1 MRFML
6 GQFAKGA
13 AQRGSQRLRDLEQ
26 RAQVITD
33 KYVDRY
39 VTKFDEWNSNYEQDE
54 LAYNEAAQKLK
65 QQGLDKKQI
74 EAVLM
79 GGLDGAE
86 SFIKALNNDMTLH
99 RKAFE
104 EKQNIASTVTTPTG
118 FTIGARKEEY
128 GGYTDEA
135 RNKFLQG
142 MFIKVGD
149 YDPAKADQYGKDI
162 STQAKL
168 YAQRRNPFTLDR
180 DPDLAFQAEA
190 AGTLSAI
197 GIGIPEE
204 YLKSSFSQQLS
215 VAGIKDREKILGE
228 LGKNTGYQPVNLNY
242 VPADTIIALQSHT
255 MNTKIDEVTLLKMN
269 NELKNDQDMNPLLK
283 EKLIK
288 EISLLDPQLQN
299 IEFRNIALQTNNLK
313 AKYELED
320 FVEYGRDNAKKISDL
335 EVKYAEK
342 RLIPSDTQGLLLDL
356 NAQLEV
362 LKKKPK
368 SLKISQQIDQV
379 NAQMQSVLTI
389 DMTVQRNRAIA
400 NNEVTGYGST
410 EFIEKRVMTI
420 VTDLRRQNGYVEGA
434 IDRDQASPNFGK
446 KLPGFYILQ
455 DGQAYG
461 AETLEYQQIENQI
474 RDEANYS
481 VYKHAVNLETGE
493 LKEQFKNDIGMDFV
507 IKTMKFEQGD
517 GTRGTDI
524 QAYLD
529 HRLDLIQKFTKQ
541 EKTAVMMA
549 IQANEPMDEVIE
561 AIALDNQID
570 EGTAT
575 KYYNELNDQ
584 YLLQKDQTKKLE
596 DATSKVPIQKDM
608 SKVIQSGKSEFIND
622 INSLLDNAEFSKAFQ
637 RVRTVMATGEGDM
650 LGASPM
656 ARLFGYFTDKGTE
669 ISDRAKA
676 VEAFRW
682 WNSQEGEE
690 FMYEEY
696 KKDKSNFLAAARD
709 PLAYYFNTIKPKTEN
724 K

>member
-1 MRFML
+1 ML

-39 VTKFDEWNSNYEQDE
+39 VTKFDEWNSSYEQDE

-118 FTIGARKEEY
+118 FTIGARKDEY

-242 VPADTIIALQSHT
+242 VPADTIIALQNHSV
-255 MNTKIDEVTLLKMN
+255 NTQINEATLLKMN
-269 NELKNDQDMNPLLK
+269 QEFKDNQEMHPLYK
-283 EKLIK
+283 DKLIK
-288 EISLLDPQLQN
+288 EIALMPLEEQN
-299 IEFRNIALQTNNLK
+299 LTLRNIALQTNNLK

-320 FVEYGRDNAKKISDL
+320 FTEYGRANAKKISNLDVL
-335 EVKYAEK
+335 LKKEQLKPDSVQEL
-342 RLIPSDTQGLLLDL
+342 LIDL

-368 SLKISQQIDQV
+368 SLKVSQQIDQV
-379 NAQMQSVLTI
+379 NAQMQSVLTL

-400 NNEVTGYGST
+400 NNEVVGYESTGY
-410 EFIEKRVMTI
+410 IENRMVAIT
-420 VTDLRRQNGYVEGA
+420 TDLRRQNGYVEGA

-461 AETLEYQQIENQI
+461 PETLEYQQIENQI
-474 RDEANYS
+474 NDEARYS
-481 VYKHAVNLETGE
+481 IYKHAVDFETGE
-493 LKEQFKNDIGMDFV
+493 LKKGFENDIGMKFMID
-507 IKTMKFEQGD
+507 TMTFEQGD
-517 GTRGTDI
+517 GTRGKDI

-549 IQANEPMDEVIE
+549 IQANEPMNDVIE

-570 EGTAT
+570 VGTAT

-584 YLLQKDQTKKLE
+584 YLLQKDQAKKIE
-596 DATSKVPIQKDM
+596 DATNKVPIQKDM
-608 SKVIQSGKSEFIND
+608 SKVIQSGKSEFMND

-637 RVRTVMATGEGDM
+637 RVRTVMATGKGDM